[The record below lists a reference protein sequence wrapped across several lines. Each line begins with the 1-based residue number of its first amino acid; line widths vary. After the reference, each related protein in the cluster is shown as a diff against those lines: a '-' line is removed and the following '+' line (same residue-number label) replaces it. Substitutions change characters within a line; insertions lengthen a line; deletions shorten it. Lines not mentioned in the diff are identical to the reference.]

1 MPREAIPPYQRI
13 AADLRSKIESGE
25 MLPGE
30 QVGPVP
36 ALTETYGVSRNT
48 VLRAIKILRDTGLV
62 TAQQGWG
69 VFVAERP

>member
-13 AADLRSKIESGE
+13 AADLPSKIESGE

-36 ALTETYGVSRNT
+36 APIENYGVSRNT
-48 VLRAIKILRDTGLV
+48 VLRAIKILRDAGLV

>member
-1 MPREAIPPYQRI
+1 
-13 AADLRSKIESGE
+13 

-36 ALTETYGVSRNT
+36 APIENYGVSRNT
-48 VLRAIKILRDTGLV
+48 VLRAIKILRDAGLV